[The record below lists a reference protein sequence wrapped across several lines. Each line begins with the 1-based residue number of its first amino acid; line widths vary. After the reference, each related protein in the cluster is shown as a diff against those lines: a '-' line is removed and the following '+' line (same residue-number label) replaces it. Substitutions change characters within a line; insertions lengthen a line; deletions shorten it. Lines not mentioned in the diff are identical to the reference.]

1 MTDGTPQQPTPS
13 GTDNTS
19 AEQDIEGQ
27 GGEGT
32 RKAEATPPIA
42 DDAEK
47 GQTTTPAPEDDA
59 GSASG

>member
-32 RKAEATPPIA
+32 RKSEATPPIA
-42 DDAEK
+42 DDAVK
-47 GQTTTPAPEDDA
+47 GQTSVPAPEDDA

>member
-1 MTDGTPQQPTPS
+1 MAEGTSQQPTPS
-13 GTDNTS
+13 GADNTS

-32 RKAEATPPIA
+32 RKSEATPPIA
-42 DDAEK
+42 DDGEE
-47 GQTTTPAPEDDA
+47 GQTTVPAPDDDA